1 MIVRHTSMLLA
12 THAGHALDILLG
24 LAPLPKA
31 TEEFGQCLGTI
42 LHRDG
47 NLGRVNVGI

>member
-12 THAGHALDILLG
+12 THAGRALDILLG
-24 LAPLPKA
+24 LALFPKA